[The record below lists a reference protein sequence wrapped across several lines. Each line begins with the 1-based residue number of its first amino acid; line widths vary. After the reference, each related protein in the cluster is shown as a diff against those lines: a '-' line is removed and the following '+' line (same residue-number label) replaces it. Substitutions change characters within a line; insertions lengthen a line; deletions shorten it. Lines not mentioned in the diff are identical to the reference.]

1 MGVTR
6 VTSSVPALLGSTQS
20 ETVMKID
27 DGLCEYSLP
36 LKMSGDPPFPLRMGV
51 TRVTSSVPA
60 LLGSTQSETV
70 MKIDDGLCE
79 YSLLLKMSGDP
90 PFPLRMGLGAHFH

>member
-1 MGVTR
+1 
-6 VTSSVPALLGSTQS
+6 
-20 ETVMKID
+20 
-27 DGLCEYSLP
+27 
-36 LKMSGDPPFPLRMGV
+36 V

-90 PFPLRMGLGAHFH
+90 PFPLRMGVGAHFH

>member
-1 MGVTR
+1 
-6 VTSSVPALLGSTQS
+6 
-20 ETVMKID
+20 
-27 DGLCEYSLP
+27 
-36 LKMSGDPPFPLRMGV
+36 V

-90 PFPLRMGLGAHFH
+90 PFPLRWGGHFHERAAHFH